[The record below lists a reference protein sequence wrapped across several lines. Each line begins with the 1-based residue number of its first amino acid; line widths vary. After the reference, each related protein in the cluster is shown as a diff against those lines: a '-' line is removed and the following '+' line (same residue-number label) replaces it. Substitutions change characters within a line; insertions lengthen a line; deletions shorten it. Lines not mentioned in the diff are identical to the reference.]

1 MNYVEKSL
9 SKYERYNWGME
20 HIYWCKQHDA
30 INDLCPK
37 SEVIGWIE
45 DEEVLEHKGI
55 QKKQGSSLKG

>member
-1 MNYVEKSL
+1 
-9 SKYERYNWGME
+9 ME
-20 HIYWCKQHDA
+20 YIYWCKQHDA

-45 DEEVLEHKGI
+45 DEKVLEHKGI